1 MIIQLSVLFLMTVIL
16 AAGTSLRRFAVEGH
30 GCKECGCGS
39 DNCCG
44 EEKKEE

>member
-1 MIIQLSVLFLMTVIL
+1 MIIQLTVLILMASIL
-16 AAGTSLRRFAVEGH
+16 YGGTNLRHLAVEGH